1 MEELFVNWFMIF
13 VRAGAML
20 SIFPLFSA
28 TAIPVRMRIALA
40 GFMSFL
46 ILPTLPV
53 RVDVSDATLFGF
65 VGVIISEISI
75 GLLFGWLVRIL
86 MFSVTLA
93 GHFISTQ
100 IGLQLGGMV
109 APGNEQ
115 PTEIPAVMLQM
126 LAISLMVTLDMHYTL
141 LVGFQQSYHLLP
153 IGGGILS
160 DRLFDDVTMMAGRT
174 FLVAAKIASPIIA
187 VGIVVN
193 ILLCML
199 ARAVPQMN
207 VFMESFGIRLL
218 IGILLMGS
226 VINMAALEIANY
238 LHQLPDDFVTVV
250 RLLGLG
256 G

>member
-1 MEELFVNWFMIF
+1 MEGLFVNWFMIF

-28 TAIPVRMRIALA
+28 TAIPVRLRIALA

-46 ILPTLPV
+46 ILPILPV
-53 RVDVSDATLFGF
+53 HVDVSSVTLFGF
-65 VGVIISEISI
+65 VGLIISEISI

-109 APGNEQ
+109 APGDEQ

-126 LAISLMVTLDMHYTL
+126 LAISLMITLDMHYTL

-160 DRLFDDVTMMAGRT
+160 DRLFDDVTLMAGRT
-174 FLVAAKIASPIIA
+174 FLIAVKIASPIIA

-218 IGILLMGS
+218 IGIMLMGS

-238 LHQLPDDFVTVV
+238 LHQLPDDFVVVV